1 MKRLAA
7 LLPLLP
13 ILLLAAPAALAHEIR
28 PALLDISETR
38 PGSFDVTWKV
48 PTRGDRVLALE
59 PIFPANWQALG
70 PPSERI
76 VPGAWIQHSIW
87 RSRSDSA
94 VGGNIEIDGLSVLQ
108 TDVLLRI
115 QLADGTTHSAILR
128 PSDPSFVIPP
138 RASKGELAGSYWRM
152 GVSHILEGIDHLLFL
167 LALLL
172 IVSGFW
178 KLLQTVTAFT
188 LAHSVTLA
196 LATLG
201 FVHVPPAPTEA
212 VISLSILFLAA
223 EIVRKQRG
231 EVGLTERR
239 PWLVALAFGL
249 FHGLGFAGALSQVG
263 IPAHEVPLA
272 LLMFNVGV
280 ETGQVL
286 FVVAVVAALA
296 ALRRLPLSL
305 PQPAWRLAPYSIG
318 ALAAFWTIRAH
329 RWPRFQGVHMTHVR
343 GPSCRFHLCRFSGT
357 ACRAELSRSSPEG
370 RCPPRPARRPRSMF
384 RFPSHTA
391 PTCRVHRSASARQ
404 PRPHGPRSQ
413 LCWKPSTASGPA
425 TSSPAIG

>member
-1 MKRLAA
+1 M
-7 LLPLLP
+7 
-13 ILLLAAPAALAHEIR
+13 LLATLVLAPGALAHEIR
-28 PALLDISETR
+28 PALLDVVET
-38 PGSFDVTWKV
+38 PSGTLQVTWKV
-48 PTRGDRVLALE
+48 PTRGNRVLALE
-59 PIFPANWQALG
+59 PIFPADWVRLG
-70 PPSERI
+70 PPSERT
-76 VPGAWIQHSIW
+76 VPGAWIQHATY
-87 RSRSDSA
+87 RSEADSLI
-94 VGGNIEIDGLSVLQ
+94 GGTLVIDGLSVMQ

-115 QLADGTTHSAILR
+115 QLADDTTHSAILR
-128 PSDPSFVIPP
+128 PSSASFRIPEI
-138 RASKGELAGSYWRM
+138 ASKGEVAGSYWRM
-152 GVSHILEGIDHLLFL
+152 GVIHILEGVDHLLFL

-172 IVSGFW
+172 IVSGFG
-178 KLLQTVTAFT
+178 KLLQTITAFT

-223 EIVRKQRG
+223 EIVRKQQG

-286 FVVAVVAALA
+286 FVVAVVGALA

-305 PQPAWRLAPYSIG
+305 PQSAWRLAPYSIG
-318 ALAAFWTIRAH
+318 ALAAFWTLQRIVAA
-329 RWPRFQGVHMTHVR
+329 V
-343 GPSCRFHLCRFSGT
+343 
-357 ACRAELSRSSPEG
+357 SRS
-370 RCPPRPARRPRSMF
+370 A
-384 RFPSHTA
+384 
-391 PTCRVHRSASARQ
+391 
-404 PRPHGPRSQ
+404 
-413 LCWKPSTASGPA
+413 
-425 TSSPAIG
+425 